1 MARERPRLTEAAL
14 RSAHE
19 GAATTVHESRTGIR
33 GAKGT
38 DGNRRWRSVMAVW
51 TGSRAPRRCAPPFVR
66 AYVAAR
72 PASTVV
78 RMCGG
83 TFDEDLLLTIVENA
97 LYIGPGGRL
106 RVVLSAAER
115 IGTLAEVAKAVTW
128 LRTKGIE
135 VMVSVEPSPAVP
147 EHRRQRRRRG

>member
-1 MARERPRLTEAAL
+1 
-14 RSAHE
+14 
-19 GAATTVHESRTGIR
+19 
-33 GAKGT
+33 
-38 DGNRRWRSVMAVW
+38 
-51 TGSRAPRRCAPPFVR
+51 
-66 AYVAAR
+66 
-72 PASTVV
+72 
-78 RMCGG
+78 MCGG